1 MEKSWYL
8 FGKASHERWD
18 LLPSSGI
25 PPTSHLIPAE
35 GSLRKGCLFV
45 RTNVQ
50 FASLHMKLQFTSP
63 LCLCM
68 LYHKVNII
76 DQIQFSIDM
85 FYRLIWNGI
94 LLVWFRFHIDIL
106 TLSVNRM
113 NGNSTF
119 WDDYRSKEILLVWN
133 QFFYILVSECFHP
146 PCWLVFVESFIS
158 SLKSLLSLSDNLHR
172 KREKEVWW
180 RKY

>member
-25 PPTSHLIPAE
+25 LPQIPSHPSRGELE
-35 GSLRKGCLFV
+35 ERLFV
-45 RTNVQ
+45 CQNECAVCQ
-50 FASLHMKLQFTSP
+50 FAYEIAIHSP
-63 LCLCM
+63 LCLCV

-85 FYRLIWNGI
+85 FYRPIWNGI
-94 LLVWFRFHIDIL
+94 LLVWFRLDIEIL
-106 TLSVNRM
+106 ALSVNRM
-113 NGNSTF
+113 NGNSIF
-119 WDDYRSKEILLVWN
+119 WDGYWSKEILLVWN
-133 QFFYILVSECFHP
+133 QSFYILVSECFHP